1 MTKTE
6 YKDIN
11 EAPEE
16 NNLNFSVLI
25 NTPNIEQNAFKG
37 QKSGFSVICTLY
49 VRGCCAQKSQSNIFF
64 ENTRLF
70 RSWLNRFYSYLI

>member
-16 NNLNFSVLI
+16 NNFNFSVLI
-25 NTPNIEQNAFKG
+25 QTPNIQQNAFRAK
-37 QKSGFSVICTLY
+37 KSEFCMICPL
-49 VRGCCAQKSQSNIFF
+49 
-64 ENTRLF
+64 
-70 RSWLNRFYSYLI
+70 

>member
-16 NNLNFSVLI
+16 NNLIFYKHYKYTTKCI
-25 NTPNIEQNAFKG
+25 KG
-37 QKSGFSVICTLY
+37 
-49 VRGCCAQKSQSNIFF
+49 
-64 ENTRLF
+64 
-70 RSWLNRFYSYLI
+70 

>member
-16 NNLNFSVLI
+16 NNLIFSI
-25 NTPNIEQNAFKG
+25 QQNAFKG
-37 QKSGFSVICTLY
+37 
-49 VRGCCAQKSQSNIFF
+49 
-64 ENTRLF
+64 
-70 RSWLNRFYSYLI
+70 

>member
-16 NNLNFSVLI
+16 NNFNFSVLI
-25 NTPNIEQNAFKG
+25 HTPNIQQNAFRAEKVN
-37 QKSGFSVICTLY
+37 F
-49 VRGCCAQKSQSNIFF
+49 A
-64 ENTRLF
+64 
-70 RSWLNRFYSYLI
+70 

>member
-16 NNLNFSVLI
+16 NSVLI
-25 NTPNIEQNAFKG
+25 NTPNVQ
-37 QKSGFSVICTLY
+37 QMICKMNSKYTTNDF
-49 VRGCCAQKSQSNIFF
+49 A
-64 ENTRLF
+64 
-70 RSWLNRFYSYLI
+70 

>member
-1 MTKTE
+1 LKNMTKTE

-16 NNLNFSVLI
+16 NNFIFSVLI

-37 QKSGFSVICTLY
+37 
-49 VRGCCAQKSQSNIFF
+49 
-64 ENTRLF
+64 
-70 RSWLNRFYSYLI
+70 

>member
-1 MTKTE
+1 LFKIHHKEQKNWNRLQNMTKTE

-25 NTPNIEQNAFKG
+25 NTPIIQQRAK
-37 QKSGFSVICTLY
+37 QKWI
-49 VRGCCAQKSQSNIFF
+49 
-64 ENTRLF
+64 
-70 RSWLNRFYSYLI
+70 

>member
-16 NNLNFSVLI
+16 NNFNFSVLI
-25 NTPNIEQNAFKG
+25 HTPNIQQNAFRAKKVNFAYVPFK
-37 QKSGFSVICTLY
+37 KSPFSKLNTGITLP
-49 VRGCCAQKSQSNIFF
+49 RTKI
-64 ENTRLF
+64 
-70 RSWLNRFYSYLI
+70 

>member
-16 NNLNFSVLI
+16 NNFNFSVLT
-25 NTPNIEQNAFKG
+25 NT
-37 QKSGFSVICTLY
+37 
-49 VRGCCAQKSQSNIFF
+49 SNIQK
-64 ENTRLF
+64 NLRAKK
-70 RSWLNRFYSYLI
+70 WI